1 MHARLCLVTNGLKQ
15 QLKLHCGAPLVTR
28 AIVQVRLQ
36 SSSPS
41 HHVRAHYPPH
51 RESGGPAGGILQQWT
66 ATSHPFTSSSD
77 GSSHICVLDSPYLY
91 CHPYVVSD
99 YCQPQTSA
107 VPGVPAPTVAHPALS
122 SQPPPLALQRSP
134 LLSTV
139 TPATLPPTSTLPGK
153 LSSTY

>member
-1 MHARLCLVTNGLKQ
+1 MSEHTIRLTVNPA
-15 QLKLHCGAPLVTR
+15 APLGE
-28 AIVQVRLQ
+28 
-36 SSSPS
+36 SSSS
-41 HHVRAHYPPH
+41 GPPPLIPLPQALTVPPTSVSSTH
-51 RESGGPAGGILQQWT
+51 PISTAIPTSSQTT
-66 ATSHPFTSSSD
+66 ATS
-77 GSSHICVLDSPYLY
+77 LDNNPSFQE
-91 CHPYVVSD
+91 VMDAVRQAFGI
-99 YCQPQTSA
+99 QPQTSA